1 MLLTHDLG
9 TSLSLSQPGAEL
21 PLWKYVY
28 GGKPKPFFHPLTT
41 PKGHCLTIF
50 EPSDHVWQR
59 GLWFAPKFING
70 QNFWEEKTHPFSNQV
85 TQSPLN
91 VAHLQNRQAAAP
103 AADPVN
109 GSIEVKSDL
118 QWIGSDGKTLMD
130 EHRTFVH
137 TPLDQ
142 DAYTL
147 DFNFKLTPRF
157 DVTFD
162 RTPFNGKW
170 GGYGGMAFRGNRNWI
185 NTKLLFDDGTHVDRP
200 IPKVSKW
207 CDLTGLID
215 GGRSQYAGIAM
226 FDHPDNPR
234 HPTPWYGGVG
244 PNHYF
249 NAAMFFH
256 EPMQWEAGKLL
267 DLKYRVL
274 VHDLVWDADRLNAAW
289 AAWVK

>member
-1 MLLTHDLG
+1 MILTHDLG
-9 TSLSLSQPGAEL
+9 TSLSVGHAGGEL

-41 PKGHCLTIF
+41 PAGHCLTIF

-70 QNFWEEKTHPFSNQV
+70 QNFWEEKIHPFATQRSGIV
-85 TQSPLN
+85 TSGTDN
-91 VAHLQNRQAAAP
+91 NNIISVHSK
-103 AADPVN
+103 VN
-109 GSIEVKSDL
+109 
-118 QWIGSDGKTLMD
+118 WFGSDDVQLISESRMFTH
-130 EHRTFVH
+130 E
-137 TPLDQ
+137 PLDQ

-147 DFNFKLTPRF
+147 TFTFELTPLI

-185 NTKLLFDDGTHVDRP
+185 KTILTFDDGTTSDRP
-200 IPKVSKW
+200 TPKLSKW

-215 GGRSQYAGIAM
+215 GGRDCYAGVAM
-226 FDHPDNPR
+226 FDHPTNVR
-234 HPTPWYGGVG
+234 HPVPWYGGTG

-256 EPMQWEAGKLL
+256 EPLAWPAGKLFE
-267 DLKYRVL
+267 LKYRVL
-274 VHDLVWDADRLNAAW
+274 VHDHVWDANRLNAAY
-289 AAWVK
+289 AAWAK